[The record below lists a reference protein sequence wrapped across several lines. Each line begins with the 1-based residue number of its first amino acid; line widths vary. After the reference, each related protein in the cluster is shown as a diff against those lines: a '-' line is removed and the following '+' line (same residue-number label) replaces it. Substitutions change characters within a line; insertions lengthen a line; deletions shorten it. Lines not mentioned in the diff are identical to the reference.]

1 MKSYF
6 SSSTLT
12 SWKVPHVEE
21 FSVSTLEG
29 SVRPQ
34 GPGALGLL
42 SNSKDTR
49 SDTGA
54 LHWCSDL
61 YQRCGQTIFDTKT
74 SGFFLTPQSDGEGH
88 RHTVQLNKP
97 PCTARQCSLYSLQPE
112 DDERDDKS
120 HAWSSQVFCATHT
133 VFLTFRRS
141 CWAKTVT
148 TSL

>member
-1 MKSYF
+1 MILEEIGHILTLKNMKSYF
-6 SSSTLT
+6 SSNTLT
-12 SWKVPHVEE
+12 SHWWKVPHVEE

-74 SGFFLTPQSDGEGH
+74 S
-88 RHTVQLNKP
+88 
-97 PCTARQCSLYSLQPE
+97 
-112 DDERDDKS
+112 
-120 HAWSSQVFCATHT
+120 VFAMALA
-133 VFLTFRRS
+133 VG
-141 CWAKTVT
+141 
-148 TSL
+148 

>member
-6 SSSTLT
+6 SSNTLT
-12 SWKVPHVEE
+12 SHWWKDPHVKE

-34 GPGALGLL
+34 GPGALRLL

-74 SGFFLTPQSDGEGH
+74 SVFFLSPQSVGEGH

-97 PCTARQCSLYSLQPE
+97 PCTARQCSLYIVY
-112 DDERDDKS
+112 
-120 HAWSSQVFCATHT
+120 SQKTMKEMIKAM
-133 VFLTFRRS
+133 RGA
-141 CWAKTVT
+141 AKYLADPGEARGCSRN
-148 TSL
+148 TSVIN